1 MLVVLQHLIHQC
13 YHLGNLVA
21 LVGSKLVLDPSGE
34 GALFGIAL
42 LTLVNDF
49 FVKDLH
55 SLYDE
60 ADVGLLMLSFRGAL
74 RKGRKVTD
82 YCIPLSHCIALLI
95 QSRVVELQKQDI
107 ELGKLWDRLLS

>member
-34 GALFGIAL
+34 RALFGIAL

-49 FVKDLH
+49 FIKDLH
-55 SLYDE
+55 GLYDE
-60 ADVGLLMLSFRGAL
+60 ASIVTEEEESSASSCSFTCLMDLLSVA
-74 RKGRKVTD
+74 
-82 YCIPLSHCIALLI
+82 A
-95 QSRVVELQKQDI
+95 RVK
-107 ELGKLWDRLLS
+107 RLLNLLEVNSI